1 MWEAHLKII
10 DLIQN
15 KREDV
20 IYKMRKIVKYKDLYY
35 NLANILKSVGYKE
48 TKYRPTQISFTFD
61 YLDKKILV
69 DDWNKYVLNNDV
81 IEIRL
86 IEVPKIY
93 SLADSY
99 NGLTIISSLKIEKIY
114 NHYNQHF
121 KKYDWPIFVK
131 CDDSLLDVLEN
142 PENRLNRCINRL
154 IHRYT
159 Y

>member
-1 MWEAHLKII
+1 MWGAHLKII

-20 IYKMRKIVKYKDLYY
+20 IYKMRKITKYKDLYY
-35 NLANILKSVGYKE
+35 DLANILKSVGYEE
-48 TKYRPTQISFTFD
+48 TNYRPTQITFTFD
-61 YLDKKILV
+61 YLDNKILV
-69 DDWNKYVLNNDV
+69 DDWNKFVLNKDV
-81 IEIRL
+81 IEIRM

-93 SLADSY
+93 TLVDSY
-99 NGLTIISSLKIEKIY
+99 NGRTIISSLKTEKIY
-114 NHYNQHF
+114 HHYNQYL
-121 KKYDWPIFVK
+121 KNYNLPVLLK

-154 IHRYT
+154 IHRYN